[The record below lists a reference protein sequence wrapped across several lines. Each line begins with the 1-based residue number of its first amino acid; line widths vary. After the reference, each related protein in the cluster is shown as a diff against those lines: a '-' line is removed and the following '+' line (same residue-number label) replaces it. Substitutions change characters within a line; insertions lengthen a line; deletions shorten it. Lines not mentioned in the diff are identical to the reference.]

1 MAGDSSV
8 NFNFLHRTCK
18 LVVLLCFLHISVTVV
33 FYVRSLDIR
42 FAFVQNQQ
50 TQHNVTQ
57 PNPVRHTEVTNIT
70 EPKEEAAK
78 VQQQEGTQSEG
89 RKPEEPTKRREKC
102 PETSPLLGK
111 TPPDVPLWCPRAGPE
126 DMSVLSCTTDRWRDR
141 ERERE
146 RERDRHTGEQT
157 GTQMCAHGQT
167 NRQTDRQTSGQTG
180 RWRDR

>member
-8 NFNFLHRTCK
+8 NFNLLHRTCK
-18 LVVLLCFLHISVTVV
+18 LVVLLCILHISVTVV

-57 PNPVRHTEVTNIT
+57 SRHTEVPTRT
-70 EPKEEAAK
+70 KPKEDAVK

-89 RKPEEPTKRREKC
+89 KKPEEPTKRLEKC

-111 TPPDVPLWCPRAGPE
+111 TPPYGLLWFSRPE
-126 DMSVLSCTTDRWRDR
+126 PVLRTCLCSTRQTDRQRNR
-141 ERERE
+141 RV
-146 RERDRHTGEQT
+146 
-157 GTQMCAHGQT
+157 
-167 NRQTDRQTSGQTG
+167 NRQTDR
-180 RWRDR
+180 